1 MSSVVRTVTPFINKE
16 LLLMALDAVGCK
28 YQIQGNT
35 ICTERQDYYGSQKFI
50 LQNGRYAFVHEEN
63 AESYS
68 WGNINMQQYKASSS
82 FLAAVGKEY
91 NAIYK
96 KRLEELEK
104 KRLAA
109 IAEAERLRIQSEQ
122 LAEQE
127 RLRLIAKAE
136 EERKKA
142 EEEKQRLERERKE
155 FVAKQRDA
163 VIAKA
168 KEQGYDIQET
178 MADNTI
184 KLVLVQ
190 TTY

>member
-1 MSSVVRTVTPFINKE
+1 MSSLVRTSTPFINKE
-16 LLLMALDAVGCK
+16 LLLKALDAVGCK
-28 YQIQGNT
+28 YQIVGDD
-35 ICTERQDYYGSQKFI
+35 ILCTERQDFYGAQKFI
-50 LQNGRYAFVHEEN
+50 LKNGRYAFEHEQH
-63 AESYS
+63 AQRYS
-68 WGNINMQQYKASSS
+68 WSSINMREYKSASS
-82 FLAAVGKEY
+82 FITAVGIEY

-96 KRLEELEK
+96 KQLEELER

-109 IAEAERLRIQSEQ
+109 IAEAERLRKEQ

-142 EEEKQRLERERKE
+142 EEEKMRLERERKE

-163 VIAKA
+163 IIAKA
-168 KEQGYDIQET
+168 KEQGYDIRET
-178 MADNTI
+178 VVDNTI

>member
-1 MSSVVRTVTPFINKE
+1 MSSVVRTITPFINKE
-16 LLLMALDAVGCK
+16 LLLKALEAVDCK
-28 YQIQGNT
+28 YQIQGDI
-35 ICTERQDYYGSQKFI
+35 ICTDRQDYYGSQKFI
-50 LQNGRYAFVHEEN
+50 LQNGRYAFEHEKN
-63 AESYS
+63 TESYS
-68 WGNINMQQYKASSS
+68 WSNINMKQYKASSS
-82 FLAAVGKEY
+82 FLSAVEKEY

-96 KRLEELEK
+96 KRLEELER

-109 IAEAERLRIQSEQ
+109 IAE
-122 LAEQE
+122 
-127 RLRLIAKAE
+127 
-136 EERKKA
+136 EERKRA

-155 FVAKQRDA
+155 YVAKQRDA

-178 MADNTI
+178 VVDNKI